1 MKNIPLFILFLVV
14 FSNASAGH
22 PDEDVKFFED
32 EVKIFFAAA
41 AIGTILYLAH
51 NHKEG
56 AKEESNSE
64 FFSGKK
70 ITAQN
75 TLTYDATLA
84 KRKIQLMF
92 SYRY

>member
-1 MKNIPLFILFLVV
+1 MKNIPLFVLLLVV

-32 EVKIFFAAA
+32 EVKIFFVTA
-41 AIGTILYLAH
+41 AIGAIFYLAH

-56 AKEESNSE
+56 TTEESDPE

-70 ITAQN
+70 IIGQN

-84 KRKIQLMF
+84 KQKLQLVF